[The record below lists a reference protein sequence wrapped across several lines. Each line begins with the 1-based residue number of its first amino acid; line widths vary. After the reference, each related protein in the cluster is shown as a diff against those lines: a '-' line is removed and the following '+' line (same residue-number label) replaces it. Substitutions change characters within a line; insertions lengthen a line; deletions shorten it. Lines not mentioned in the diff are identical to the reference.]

1 MIKHLLTKKELTE
14 RKELYEKAKHT
25 LTPNKKS
32 GKEILSYLKK
42 HYPTEEIPENGLI
55 LHNLLENDFH
65 RQKLLGKAP
74 KAILFR
80 IKNEGTG
87 KALYEK
93 QDEEFLGVDILC
105 GIELETSFVFC
116 EGSSALMDEMTA
128 FAGLDAFDL
137 ENFIVTT
144 EYLFAREK
152 YTK

>member
-1 MIKHLLTKKELTE
+1 MIKHPLTKKELAE
-14 RKELYEKAKHT
+14 RKKLYEKAKNT

-32 GKEILSYLKK
+32 GKEILSYLKS
-42 HYPTEEIPENGLI
+42 HYPTEEIPENGLV
-55 LHNLLENDFH
+55 LDNLNDFH
-65 RQKLLGKAP
+65 RQKLSGKAP

-80 IKNEGTG
+80 IKKEGTG
-87 KALYEK
+87 KALYEN
-93 QDEEFLGVDILC
+93 QDEEFLGIDILL

-152 YTK
+152 

>member
-1 MIKHLLTKKELTE
+1 MIKHPLTKKELKE
-14 RKELYEKAKHT
+14 RKELYEKAKNT

-32 GKEILSYLKK
+32 GEEILSYLKS

-55 LHNLLENDFH
+55 LYNLLENDFH
-65 RQKLLGKAP
+65 RQKLSGKTP
-74 KAILFR
+74 KALLFR

-87 KALYEK
+87 KALYEN
-93 QDEEFLGVDILC
+93 QDEEFLGSDILL

-137 ENFIVTT
+137 ENVIVTT

-152 YTK
+152 YAE